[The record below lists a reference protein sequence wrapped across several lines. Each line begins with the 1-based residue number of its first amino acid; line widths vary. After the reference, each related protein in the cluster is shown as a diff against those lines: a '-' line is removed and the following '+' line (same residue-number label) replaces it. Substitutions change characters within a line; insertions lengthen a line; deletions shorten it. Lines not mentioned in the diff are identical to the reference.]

1 MFDLHSSLPA
11 LPSAASA
18 AVSVARGAPR
28 KKTIALGWL
37 MPDTDPDSSSSD
49 PSIGSLEPSSNNSGD
64 LRSNNSNSNNNN
76 GNNNNSSL
84 NITYDFVYSDCG
96 TFEDEMNDFFSLA
109 DSVKQ
114 SEFIATFDSQ
124 KLDFFKG
131 WSLTS
136 ETFKKKHIM
145 CLLEALE
152 LKNADARLNAAR
164 ELLYVSQE
172 GVYVHQPSKEAQ
184 IRAIHTTN
192 SLLFSV
198 GAFPAFRKALRHV
211 SEVFETLVSSEVLGD
226 QSSTIDFANTET
238 SVYLSLLFIL
248 VQTNIS
254 NSDFVKDCCECDAFD
269 ARSLMNPP
277 TSGNGSGNGDKSNG
291 YSRAKGNVP
300 FAIELFD
307 LVSVLAEANRKLYP
321 VKKLLLL
328 LWKVLHCTVG
338 NSEFLKLLKDAGRV
352 REGLQR
358 VPKDTAGK
366 SVPQDLHHLYL
377 LTTKKYPAYVT
388 PPITSIFPHNIIPD
402 PLSTVARR
410 TLLSGGMMAGVTQPV
425 IQPLSPTVPLS
436 ADLFPVTF
444 AEALN
449 LIQSRM
455 YVGMREAQTSKEMH
469 ELEGIKRRG
478 GGESFD
484 FGGAS
489 SANSKLKRSSSSCES
504 LHSVA
509 LDDEQEEALERVEQ
523 LYRYLS
529 PNVTVHIGM
538 LIRLMY
544 YVNLGN
550 ELTSKTEADNADING
565 GGKKLSEEEILESAD
580 VARHKE
586 VITQA
591 ISAIL
596 LLLLK
601 SVKCDQIL
609 KFEYLCQ
616 LLVDN
621 NCPILVLKM
630 LSTWFQ
636 NPVAATLATNTSA
649 GADNGGV
656 QERAE
661 LANSN
666 AAGLSYGWLKERD
679 DPKELENFHTTI
691 NLMRILQKITKRK
704 THRIMALVQWKASAV
719 LKRIIK
725 VPNIPVQIYALKLL
739 KGQVPLMGKKWRSSN
754 MKVITSI
761 YLYLRPD
768 LYEEYLSG
776 DSDVDSDEALGQEQ
790 YLRSLIACFHHRVYP
805 DIYPPPRPASQQ
817 QPSSTSIV
825 DSKLPGSLAADEE
838 LESLL
843 SGSTNIN
850 NYCDFVVTSA
860 GMGYNRYAADVAAKG
875 FALDDNFIRNYRDWL
890 LNDVYEESDDE
901 NGTDVDTVVGGED
914 SETGRGT
921 GYGIGEKQFL
931 VVDEFDMLDF
941 KEKDLRSAILA
952 DSVDGDDS
960 VVFDGVEAPDS
971 ASPPSGSLLN
981 SSKYTTESDL
991 VFTEAESRERKQAG
1005 LWRKKSN
1012 SHQKSRLGLFA
1023 MGMSGGCVNSP
1034 GSASSLV
1041 GSNLLTPVPDI
1052 KLALSAL
1059 KASSNESVSGTPAQ
1073 RRRLTSATASNVMP
1087 KSTLRNESTLEPQRT
1102 SGELQECPDL
1112 SAEAPVYIDD
1122 GEPTNQASEIR
1133 APSATR
1139 HFKNSK
1145 GYCEQ
1150 ISQDFRGSMDSRSAK
1165 SGLGSHSSLRDPRKT
1180 GTSIVIRNQ
1189 KNDIVASALMNPEL
1203 KHAPSNIRSV
1213 SPSIKSA
1220 SGFSMDAPFGEMRV
1234 WPSRLSSLAT
1244 QKTKDSI
1251 LSVMIEHATKAKY
1264 NIRGSLASVENTK
1277 DGVNPI
1283 TIKDLLFHVGLN
1295 PMSSISVNW
1304 EFFMSLMYFSILGII
1319 PMIIGFDLSINWSY
1333 SAILTGLFA
1342 CDILMELV
1350 TFRSADVVITARN
1363 IPYATIVGTVSAIA
1377 MGVDASGRL
1386 YKQKIDELN
1395 DYMRWK
1401 DLSEM
1406 TRRKAL
1412 KYYEIKYRGKYFEEA
1427 TLLNEMNDSLR
1438 MEITTHNCRQLI
1450 SKVPFLK
1457 REVLDGRDELFLGRI
1472 AAALSPCYYVAG
1484 DVIVTAGD
1492 VRYLTATV
1500 QAISS
1505 CTLYKLKQADF
1516 MRILPEF
1523 EDMKERIR
1531 EIYEERMAKAELEA
1545 MQRELKGQNQ

>member
-1 MFDLHSSLPA
+1 
-11 LPSAASA
+11 
-18 AVSVARGAPR
+18 
-28 KKTIALGWL
+28 
-37 MPDTDPDSSSSD
+37 
-49 PSIGSLEPSSNNSGD
+49 
-64 LRSNNSNSNNNN
+64 
-76 GNNNNSSL
+76 
-84 NITYDFVYSDCG
+84 
-96 TFEDEMNDFFSLA
+96 MNDFFSLA

-164 ELLYVSQE
+164 ELLYVSQ

-184 IRAIHTTN
+184 IRAIYTTN

-679 DPKELENFHTTI
+679 DPKELE
-691 NLMRILQKITKRK
+691 
-704 THRIMALVQWKASAV
+704 
-719 LKRIIK
+719 
-725 VPNIPVQIYALKLL
+725 
-739 KGQVPLMGKKWRSSN
+739 
-754 MKVITSI
+754 
-761 YLYLRPD
+761 
-768 LYEEYLSG
+768 
-776 DSDVDSDEALGQEQ
+776 
-790 YLRSLIACFHHRVYP
+790 
-805 DIYPPPRPASQQ
+805 
-817 QPSSTSIV
+817 
-825 DSKLPGSLAADEE
+825 
-838 LESLL
+838 
-843 SGSTNIN
+843 
-850 NYCDFVVTSA
+850 
-860 GMGYNRYAADVAAKG
+860 
-875 FALDDNFIRNYRDWL
+875 
-890 LNDVYEESDDE
+890 
-901 NGTDVDTVVGGED
+901 
-914 SETGRGT
+914 
-921 GYGIGEKQFL
+921 
-931 VVDEFDMLDF
+931 
-941 KEKDLRSAILA
+941 
-952 DSVDGDDS
+952 
-960 VVFDGVEAPDS
+960 
-971 ASPPSGSLLN
+971 
-981 SSKYTTESDL
+981 
-991 VFTEAESRERKQAG
+991 
-1005 LWRKKSN
+1005 
-1012 SHQKSRLGLFA
+1012 
-1023 MGMSGGCVNSP
+1023 
-1034 GSASSLV
+1034 
-1041 GSNLLTPVPDI
+1041 
-1052 KLALSAL
+1052 
-1059 KASSNESVSGTPAQ
+1059 
-1073 RRRLTSATASNVMP
+1073 
-1087 KSTLRNESTLEPQRT
+1087 
-1102 SGELQECPDL
+1102 
-1112 SAEAPVYIDD
+1112 
-1122 GEPTNQASEIR
+1122 
-1133 APSATR
+1133 
-1139 HFKNSK
+1139 
-1145 GYCEQ
+1145 
-1150 ISQDFRGSMDSRSAK
+1150 
-1165 SGLGSHSSLRDPRKT
+1165 
-1180 GTSIVIRNQ
+1180 
-1189 KNDIVASALMNPEL
+1189 
-1203 KHAPSNIRSV
+1203 
-1213 SPSIKSA
+1213 
-1220 SGFSMDAPFGEMRV
+1220 
-1234 WPSRLSSLAT
+1234 
-1244 QKTKDSI
+1244 
-1251 LSVMIEHATKAKY
+1251 
-1264 NIRGSLASVENTK
+1264 
-1277 DGVNPI
+1277 
-1283 TIKDLLFHVGLN
+1283 
-1295 PMSSISVNW
+1295 
-1304 EFFMSLMYFSILGII
+1304 
-1319 PMIIGFDLSINWSY
+1319 
-1333 SAILTGLFA
+1333 
-1342 CDILMELV
+1342 
-1350 TFRSADVVITARN
+1350 
-1363 IPYATIVGTVSAIA
+1363 
-1377 MGVDASGRL
+1377 
-1386 YKQKIDELN
+1386 
-1395 DYMRWK
+1395 
-1401 DLSEM
+1401 
-1406 TRRKAL
+1406 
-1412 KYYEIKYRGKYFEEA
+1412 
-1427 TLLNEMNDSLR
+1427 
-1438 MEITTHNCRQLI
+1438 
-1450 SKVPFLK
+1450 
-1457 REVLDGRDELFLGRI
+1457 
-1472 AAALSPCYYVAG
+1472 
-1484 DVIVTAGD
+1484 
-1492 VRYLTATV
+1492 
-1500 QAISS
+1500 
-1505 CTLYKLKQADF
+1505 
-1516 MRILPEF
+1516 
-1523 EDMKERIR
+1523 
-1531 EIYEERMAKAELEA
+1531 
-1545 MQRELKGQNQ
+1545 